1 MSLGDALSPLL
12 VNLPRT
18 LVAEE
23 ELRKQG
29 NHPFLAANL
38 VDKNDADAILTQD
51 AEEGGAQ
58 GYDSDFNPSDPT
70 DITID
75 HGEQTSRGLVAI
87 EGADQAFDL
96 TSTTVRSMMKKKLD
110 ATPFPELLRR
120 LDFWSAWITPDPN
133 VQPNFVM
140 KWLHPE
146 IFDSY
151 HVLRD
156 AMPTELRE
164 MEMQYGEGVL
174 RGAYSKSSVRDK
186 SPRLWIP
193 RDEGG
198 VSVQEVMHSGRVVE
212 ISDQGAWLDDKG
224 RLVVDME
231 GEMSR
236 WVRRDWEGVRF

>member
-38 VDKNDADAILTQD
+38 VDKNDTDAILQD
-51 AEEGGAQ
+51 VVEEGGAEE
-58 GYDSDFNPSDPT
+58 YDSDFDPSDPT
-70 DITID
+70 DIAID
-75 HGEQTSRGLVAI
+75 HGEQTSRGVVDI
-87 EGADQAFDL
+87 EGFDQAFDL
-96 TSTTVRSMMKKKLD
+96 TSSTLKSMVKKKID
-110 ATPFPELLRR
+110 ATPIPELLRR
-120 LDFWSAWITPDPN
+120 LDFWSAWIMPDPN
-133 VQPNFVM
+133 LQPNFVM

-146 IFDSY
+146 IFESY

-156 AMPTELRE
+156 AMPTGLRE
-164 MEMQYGEGVL
+164 MEVLYGEGVL
-174 RGAYSKSSVRDK
+174 KDAYSKPSVRDK

-193 RDEGG
+193 RDEAGI
-198 VSVQEVMHSGRVVE
+198 SVQEVMHSGRVVE